1 MAVAFLLNQQESI
14 IKFQRAELRVG
25 IEEAEAR
32 FLLII
37 SFRIS

>member
-1 MAVAFLLNQQESI
+1 MAAAFPAQPAGKHHQI
-14 IKFQRAELRVG
+14 PRAELRVG
-25 IEEAEAR
+25 VEEAEAR